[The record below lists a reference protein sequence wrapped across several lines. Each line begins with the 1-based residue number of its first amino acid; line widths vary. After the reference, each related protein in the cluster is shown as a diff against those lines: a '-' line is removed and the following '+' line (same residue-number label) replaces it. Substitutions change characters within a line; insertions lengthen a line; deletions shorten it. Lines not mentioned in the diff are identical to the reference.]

1 MKRIIKTTIEVIIF
15 VLLCFFI
22 YNNRYYVTTSV
33 EYIYK
38 KFLQGNIIQTL
49 YDNEYRKKQN
59 YEYIKI
65 NEDTTIRDKKD
76 IINAIY
82 TYLDAGWDTYTVKCD
97 VSYQNCLDDF
107 KQITNDNS
115 LLTKINT
122 YVHPFNTFK
131 NLKISFSA
139 IGRITLKKEAYY
151 TRNQIEEINQK
162 VDEIYNKLYDTSKT
176 PRENIKIFH
185 DYLINNTKYDKN
197 NTTGSPNMISS
208 NAYGVFTKGL
218 GICNAYTDAMSLF
231 LEKMKIKNYR
241 IASNTHIWN
250 FVYLE
255 GNWYHLDLTF
265 DDVIMYDDSEKLVY
279 DYFLI
284 TNNELEQFN
293 DEDHVYDKYTY
304 IEAQ

>member
-1 MKRIIKTTIEVIIF
+1 MIMRYKIGDLVVTNAGTRAKIIGIVGDNHYEIKS
-15 VLLCFFI
+15 
-22 YNNRYYVTTSV
+22 NNGELVAHGHCLSPLS
-33 EYIYK
+33 IK
-38 KFLQGNIIQTL
+38 KST
-49 YDNEYRKKQN
+49 K
-59 YEYIKI
+59 
-65 NEDTTIRDKKD
+65 
-76 IINAIY
+76 
-82 TYLDAGWDTYTVKCD
+82 V
-97 VSYQNCLDDF
+97 DDF

-151 TRNQIEEINQK
+151 TRKQIEETNQK

-197 NTTGSPNMISS
+197 NTTGSPNIISS

-265 DDVIMYDDSEKLVY
+265 DDIIMYDDSEKLVY

-284 TNNELEQFN
+284 TNNELEQYN

>member
-1 MKRIIKTTIEVIIF
+1 MKKIIITTIEVIIF

-22 YNNRYYVTTSV
+22 YNNRYYIATNI

-38 KFLQGNIIQTL
+38 KFLQGNIIQTV
-49 YDNEYRKKQN
+49 YDNEYRKKQD
-59 YEYIKI
+59 YEYVKI
-65 NEDTTIRDKKD
+65 NEDTTIRNKDD

-97 VSYQNCLDDF
+97 ASYSKCLDDF
-107 KQITNDNS
+107 KQISNDNS

-122 YVHPFNTFK
+122 YVHPYNTFK
-131 NLKISFSA
+131 NIQVSISA

-151 TRNQIEEINQK
+151 SKEQIEEINKK

-185 DYLINNTKYDKN
+185 DYIINNTKYDKN
-197 NTTGSPNMISS
+197 NTKGSVNMISS
-208 NAYGVFTKGL
+208 TAYGVFTKGL

-250 FVYLE
+250 YIYLE

-265 DDVIMYDDSEKLVY
+265 DDVIMYDDTEKLVH

-284 TNNELEQFN
+284 TNSELEKIN
-293 DEDHVYDKYTY
+293 DEDHIYDKYTY